1 MPTETLTKN
10 GPVTLGA
17 AAAERDDE
25 LREWARKHVE
35 RANKLKRDAA
45 AFVFGMLVLTAIW
58 AIVQLQDN
66 GAFARFSDG
75 DNPGDWEPWIFYVA
89 LVWGFLLGI
98 DALKTWFDRPTTEAD
113 VDRTIE
119 RLRSR

>member
-1 MPTETLTKN
+1 VPTETLTKN
-10 GPVTLGA
+10 GRLTDASIASDG
-17 AAAERDDE
+17 E

-35 RANKLKRDAA
+35 RVNKLKRDAA
-45 AFVFGMLVLTAIW
+45 AFALGMLVLTGIW
-58 AIVQLQDN
+58 ALIQWQDN
-66 GAFARFSDG
+66 GAFERFADG
-75 DNPGDWEPWIFYVA
+75 NNPGDWEPWIFYVA

-113 VDRTIE
+113 IDRTID